1 LTIVVLL
8 ILVAVWAV
16 VLGPGLVR
24 RRIERRSSDSIGA
37 FHRQLRIL
45 QRTGPMLM
53 EPAHRLG
60 APSSEVDEAPSAPIS
75 TIGVA
80 SHRRPEMMVVRP
92 DARNISRPSSNVVP
106 GARRPDSY
114 FSPAACKRRREV
126 LSVLSC
132 SLVLSGLLGSV
143 PTLRPLLMVTA
154 FCGFVLVAY
163 LGLLVV
169 LRNRAL
175 EREAKLRYLPAQPQD
190 HDVSVVVR
198 RVAAR

>member
-1 LTIVVLL
+1 
-8 ILVAVWAV
+8 
-16 VLGPGLVR
+16 
-24 RRIERRSSDSIGA
+24 
-37 FHRQLRIL
+37 
-45 QRTGPMLM
+45 MLM

-60 APSSEVDEAPSAPIS
+60 SPSSSDLDEASEAPI
-75 TIGVA
+75 TPIRTAATRGA
-80 SHRRPEMMVVRP
+80 TMMVVRP
-92 DARNISRPSSNVVP
+92 DALGVPRSPSSSDL

-126 LSVLSC
+126 LGVVC
-132 SLVLSGLLGSV
+132 SSLLLSGLLGSV
-143 PTLRPLLMVTA
+143 PALRPILMVTA

-163 LGLLVV
+163 VGLLVV

-175 EREAKLRYLPAQPQD
+175 ERETKLRYLPARPED

>member
-1 LTIVVLL
+1 MVLL

-16 VLGPGLVR
+16 VLGPGLIR

-45 QRTGPMLM
+45 QRTGPVLM

-60 APSSEVDEAPSAPIS
+60 APATSAMDEDSGAPIAA
-75 TIGVA
+75 IGAA
-80 SHRRPEMMVVRP
+80 SQRRPGMMVVRP
-92 DARNISRPSSNVVP
+92 DARGASMLPSNSAL
-106 GARRPDSY
+106 GARRADSY
-114 FSPAACKRRREV
+114 FSSAACKRRREV
-126 LSVLSC
+126 LSVVGC

-143 PTLRPLLMVTA
+143 PSLRPILMVTA

-163 LGLLVV
+163 VGLLVV

-175 EREAKLRYLPAQPQD
+175 EREAKLRYLPAQPED
-190 HDVSVVVR
+190 HDVSIVVR
-198 RVAAR
+198 RVASR